1 MFINK
6 RLILSIS
13 FFVLSMLLTITI
25 KPSFLFNS
33 DNSIKEFGLDTNQT
47 IYSLWVFVV
56 TLCII
61 IFYMFS
67 MVDLMYYN

>member
-47 IYSLWVFVV
+47 IYSLGVFVV